1 MAGQYSLKI
10 DQGTTFHLVF
20 FVKTDTN
27 YWTLT
32 GYTAVFKIRKD
43 TKTGAVLKTITTA
56 TGSLVLGTTNGRVQ
70 IGMTATETGLLPEG
84 RHVYD
89 VELTK
94 TSTSEVTRILE
105 GRVLVSRNG

>member
-20 FVKTDTN
+20 FVKTDSN
-27 YWTLT
+27 YWNLT
-32 GYTAVFKIRKD
+32 GYSAVFKIRKD
-43 TKTGAVLKTITTA
+43 TKTGAVLKTITSA
-56 TGSLVLGTTNGRVQ
+56 SGALVLGTVNGRVQ
-70 IGMTATETGLLPEG
+70 IGMSATETALLPEG

-89 VELTK
+89 VELT
-94 TSTSEVTRILE
+94 SSSSEVTRILE

>member
-27 YWTLT
+27 YWNLT

-43 TKTGAVLKTITTA
+43 TA
-56 TGSLVLGTTNGRVQ
+56 TVSLVLGTTNGRVQ